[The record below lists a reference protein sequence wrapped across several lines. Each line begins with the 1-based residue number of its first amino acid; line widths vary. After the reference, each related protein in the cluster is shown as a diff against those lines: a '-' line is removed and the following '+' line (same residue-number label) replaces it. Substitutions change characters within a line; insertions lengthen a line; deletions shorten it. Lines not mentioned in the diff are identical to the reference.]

1 MGFGTLFVQVITLAL
16 IIIVIVGAATL
27 MKDSF
32 LNSRDSYNTIT
43 EQRMQKMDESIQIMS
58 SNYFNQTL
66 TAHVRNT
73 GRTIIDFEKMDFYV
87 NDVRIPRDP
96 ANMSITIRNVTH
108 IKNPGIW
115 DPLEEIEVKIN
126 ITLNPGSHYIEAYT
140 GLSNYHIQTF
150 NVI

>member
-16 IIIVIVGAATL
+16 IITVLVGAATL

-32 LNSRDSYNTIT
+32 LQSRDTYTIVT
-43 EQRMQKMDESIQIMS
+43 EQRIQKMDESIQIMS

-66 TAHVRNT
+66 TVHVRNT
-73 GRTIIDFEKMDFYV
+73 GRTIIDFEKMDMYV

-96 ANMSITIRNVTH
+96 INMTIAIRNATH
-108 IKNPGIW
+108 IKNPGLW
-115 DPLEEIEVKIN
+115 DPLEEIEVRIN
-126 ITLNPGSHYIEAYT
+126 ITLNPGTHYVEAYT